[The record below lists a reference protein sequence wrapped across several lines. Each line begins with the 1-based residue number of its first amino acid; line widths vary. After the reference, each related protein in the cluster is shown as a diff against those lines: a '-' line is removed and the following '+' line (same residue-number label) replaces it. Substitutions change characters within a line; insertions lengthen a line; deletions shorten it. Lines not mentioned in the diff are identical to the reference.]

1 MAVYCCGILDLRK
14 TAQSQ
19 ILLKLT
25 QMDISNYSLK
35 VGISAF
41 SGGSSDKMKFE

>member
-1 MAVYCCGILDLRK
+1 MAAYCCGILDLRK

-25 QMDISNYSLK
+25 QTGISNYSLK
-35 VGISAF
+35 VTRYQCF
-41 SGGSSDKMKFE
+41 QWWKLRQDEV